1 MAVVAQRLHF
11 SLTPS
16 RVYSRSGPNFDK
28 VSAIMKD
35 WIAGCAHASEKIA
48 LSLENRDPHFKPT
61 SGYAHCSL
69 LPIINFCFFLNP
81 RLV

>member
-1 MAVVAQRLHF
+1 
-11 SLTPS
+11 
-16 RVYSRSGPNFDK
+16 
-28 VSAIMKD
+28 MKD

-61 SGYAHCSL
+61 SGYADCSL